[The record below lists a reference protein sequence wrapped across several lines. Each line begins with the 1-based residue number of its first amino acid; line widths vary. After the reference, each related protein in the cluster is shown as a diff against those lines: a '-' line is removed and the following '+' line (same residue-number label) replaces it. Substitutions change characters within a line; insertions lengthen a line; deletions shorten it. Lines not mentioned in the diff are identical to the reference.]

1 MGCRVGITT
10 NPSRRKQEWQQKYPN
25 LWDWTLLAKYA
36 TKSAAQARENEEAA
50 RLGCDSGSGGSGNE
64 HDTWY
69 VYYFR
74 F

>member
-10 NPSRRKQEWQQKYPN
+10 DPDRRKREWQQEYPN
-25 LWDWTLLAKYA
+25 LWDWKLLAEYA

-50 RLGCDSGSGGSGNE
+50 RRSCDSGYGGPGDE
-64 HDTWY
+64 YDTWH